1 MCDPFRTRVAAIHDI
16 SGVGHSALKAV
27 MPVLSAMGIEVNPL
41 PTAVLSSDTNGD
53 APYSFVDLTDTMA
66 EYIRC
71 WKALGMRFDCI
82 YSGFLGSP
90 RQVRIV
96 EDFIAAFGDSD
107 TLVVVDPVL
116 GDDGEIYRSVAPDMV
131 AEMRRLVARAHMITP
146 NFTEAALLLGEPC
159 RDQITPS
166 ALKGWL
172 NRLADLGPE
181 MILITSVPDGEASMA
196 VAALDRGTG
205 KAWKLSSRYIPV
217 SYPGTGDIFTSVVTG
232 GLLTGDRLPL
242 ALERAVHFVSQCIQV
257 SCGYDYPQREG
268 VLLER
273 ELPLLRQP
281 VQISRCEEL

>member
-1 MCDPFRTRVAAIHDI
+1 MGDRFRQRVAAIHDI

-53 APYSFVDLTDTMA
+53 APYSFVDLTDTMEA
-66 EYIRC
+66 YIRC
-71 WKALGMRFDCI
+71 WKALEMRFDCI

-116 GDDGEIYRSVAPDMV
+116 GDDGEIYRSVEPEMV
-131 AEMRRLVARAHMITP
+131 GEMRRLVSRAQIITP
-146 NFTEAALLLGEPC
+146 NFTEAALLLGERC
-159 RDQITPS
+159 RSEIEMPELRD
-166 ALKGWL
+166 WL
-172 NRLADLGPE
+172 LRLTEMGPKAV
-181 MILITSVPDGEASMA
+181 IITSVPDGAEHIA
-196 VAALDRGTG
+196 VAAMDSASRR
-205 KAWKLSSRYIPV
+205 AWKFSSRRIHA

-232 GLLTGDRLPL
+232 GLMQGNGLPE
-242 ALERAVHFVSQCIQV
+242 AIGRAVEFVGRCIRDSSAYV
-257 SCGYDYPQREG
+257 YPEREG

-273 ELPLLRQP
+273 ELPLLREP
-281 VQISRCEEL
+281 VRSVRFETF